1 MDKQPQMSKIEQF
14 GLISGIIG
22 LVADLI
28 GLTTFLLGMWGLQ
41 QADNS
46 GVSMSALFKVLTA
59 FLMFYGWITI
69 SWFLV
74 RRSFVMRNRRR
85 KYDFGGTVSNTVIS
99 VGVFVAPIYLL
110 WAIALI
116 SGPLDVSNYTEAAQ
130 REATRVAVTM
140 LTPTPTVEPGQREPT
155 PIVPRSID
163 EIISE
168 RRSVDIGM
176 TVFFSIIIGIPVGG
190 TFYMMVLYLIDGA
203 ITSLMPV
210 VHPDMAHVAS
220 AKPPVEQQ
228 K

>member
-1 MDKQPQMSKIEQF
+1 MSKIEQF
-14 GLISGIIG
+14 GLISGVIG

-46 GVSMSALFKVLTA
+46 EVSMSALFKVLTM

-74 RRSFVMRNRRR
+74 RRSFVRRNRRR
-85 KYDFGGTVSNTVIS
+85 KYDFGGTVSNTVVS
-99 VGVFVAPIYLL
+99 VGLFVAPIYLL

-116 SGPLDVSNYTEAAQ
+116 AGTVDTNNYREAAQ
-130 REATRVAVTM
+130 REATQVAITILAPV
-140 LTPTPTVEPGQREPT
+140 PTVEPGQPQPT
-155 PIVPRSID
+155 PIVPKSVD

-168 RRSVDIGM
+168 KRAPDIFG
-176 TVFFSIIIGIPVGG
+176 VFFLGIMLGIPLGVTAYIMIG
-190 TFYMMVLYLIDGA
+190 VLIDGA

-210 VHPDMAHVAS
+210 VHPDMAHVAA
-220 AKPPVEQQ
+220 AKSPVEQQ

>member
-46 GVSMSALFKVLTA
+46 GVSMSTLLKVLTM

-69 SWFLV
+69 SWFLA
-74 RRSFVMRNRRR
+74 RRSFVRRNRRR
-85 KYDFGGTVSNTVIS
+85 KYDFGGTVSNTVVS
-99 VGVFVAPIYLL
+99 VGLFVAPIYLL
-110 WAIALI
+110 WLIALVA
-116 SGPLDVSNYTEAAQ
+116 GTVDESNYREAAQ
-130 REATRVAVTM
+130 IEATRVAVTM
-140 LTPTPTVEPGQREPT
+140 LTPAPTVEAGQPEPT
-155 PIVPRSID
+155 PIVPKSVD
-163 EIISE
+163 EIISQK
-168 RRSVDIGM
+168 RGADLSAVIPL
-176 TVFFSIIIGIPVGG
+176 GIFLGLPIAFGIYLG
-190 TFYMMVLYLIDGA
+190 IMALIDGA
-203 ITSLMPV
+203 ITNLMPV